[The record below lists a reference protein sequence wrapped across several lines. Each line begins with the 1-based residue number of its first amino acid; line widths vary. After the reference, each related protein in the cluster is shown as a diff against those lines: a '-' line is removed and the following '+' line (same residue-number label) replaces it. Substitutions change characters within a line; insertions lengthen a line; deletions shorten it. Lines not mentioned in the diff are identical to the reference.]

1 MRAALLQVCIRRSEI
16 RIPQFAEFWQDRS
29 EMTEGTDRPETRGA
43 SGDASRGATVYDFS
57 RGGDGRVGSAATLST
72 VAETVRRILRA
83 DTSSIASFS
92 VADRTI
98 TWLATS
104 GFENVEVEGEIVN
117 PLRGEFA
124 ERAAEAGEEETIIEV
139 RGVAG
144 DLPTSEFPLHSAEGV
159 RDLALVR
166 LRARGENLG
175 VLAVGYREHHRFTAE
190 ERQQLEDLAEMAA
203 LALDNARLLDTLGA
217 AKRVWEQTFDA
228 IPDGII
234 VHDDRMTVVRCN
246 MAAAE
251 TMGLHPSDVAGMS
264 CAEAFAR
271 IFGERAA
278 AYHMR
283 PGTPRTTS
291 SFELQAED
299 GRRYLVSVAPVS
311 TLESGV
317 WSLESE
323 AGEESRARSE
333 TEAPDAE
340 SRDESHRSDS
350 EDSRSVSSA
359 QSQQQTDSRLQTPD
373 SRLKISDSRPR
384 SNWSVITWSDITTL
398 AEVQEQLA
406 RARRLATIGQLAAGV
421 AHEINNPLA
430 AITTCAE
437 ATLRDLRETPE
448 TSRLATERQW
458 DYYLEEIVRQ
468 ALRCKQITRGLLDLS
483 RQKRARREPVELN
496 RLVEQ
501 TAQIFDRRG
510 RERGIRVEARPD
522 PSLGEVATDEA
533 MVRQILDN
541 LLSNAL
547 DAATEGGSISVT
559 AALDGERVRVEVED
573 SGPGIAPETLAR
585 VFDPFFTT
593 KDPGRGAGLGL
604 AISLTFAEAMG
615 GTLTAESKPGAG
627 SRFRLWLPRR
637 TPEKQ

>member
-1 MRAALLQVCIRRSEI
+1 MR
-16 RIPQFAEFWQDRS
+16 FWQDEG
-29 EMTEGTDRPETRGA
+29 EMAESTDSTRAGA
-43 SGDASRGATVYDFS
+43 ARA
-57 RGGDGRVGSAATLST
+57 DGAATLDT
-72 VAETVRRILRA
+72 VVETVRRILRA
-83 DTSSIASFS
+83 DTASIASFS
-92 VADRTI
+92 ASEQTL

-104 GFENVEVEGEIVN
+104 GFRSVRSEGEIVN
-117 PLRGEFA
+117 PVRGEFA
-124 ERAAEAGEEETIIEV
+124 GRVTAFDQESEWGEPIIEV
-139 RGVAG
+139 RGLAG
-144 DLPTSEFPLHSAEGV
+144 DLPESEFPLHSAEGV
-159 RDLALVR
+159 RDLALAR

-190 ERQQLEDLAEMAA
+190 ERQQLEGLADMAA

-228 IPDGII
+228 IPDGVI
-234 VHDDRMTVVRCN
+234 VHDDRMRVVRCN

-251 TMGLHPSDVAGMS
+251 AMGLHPSQVAGMS
-264 CAEAFAR
+264 CAEAFSR
-271 IFGERAA
+271 LFGERAA

-299 GRRYLVSVAPVS
+299 GRRYLVSVAPLS
-311 TLESGV
+311 SLESGV
-317 WSLESE
+317 WSLDSEDERREGSESKADETESE
-323 AGEESRARSE
+323 VCEVVGEESGPSPR
-333 TEAPDAE
+333 
-340 SRDESHRSDS
+340 
-350 EDSRSVSSA
+350 
-359 QSQQQTDSRLQTPD
+359 TPD
-373 SRLKISDSRPR
+373 PGRQTSS
-384 SNWSVITWSDITTL
+384 WSVITWSDITTL

-406 RARRLATIGQLAAGV
+406 RSRRLATIGQLAAGV

-437 ATLRDLRETPE
+437 ATLRDLREDPE
-448 TSRLATERQW
+448 AARRAEERQW

-483 RQKRARREPVELN
+483 RQKRARRDPVELN
-496 RLVEQ
+496 RVV
-501 TAQIFDRRG
+501 AQAAQLFERRG
-510 RERGIRVEARPD
+510 RDAGATVEVSAD
-522 PSLGEVATDEA
+522 PAVGEVATDEA

-547 DAATEGGSISVT
+547 DALGEGGGGRVRVSTV
-559 AALDGERVRVEVED
+559 LDGERVRVEVSD
-573 SGPGIAPETLAR
+573 TGTGIEPETLAL

-604 AISLTFAEAMG
+604 AISLTLAEALG
-615 GTLTAESKPGAG
+615 GALTVESKPGAG

-637 TPEKQ
+637 TPERR

>member
-1 MRAALLQVCIRRSEI
+1 MAESTDSGTSGTGGAGGAGRA
-16 RIPQFAEFWQDRS
+16 
-29 EMTEGTDRPETRGA
+29 EG
-43 SGDASRGATVYDFS
+43 
-57 RGGDGRVGSAATLST
+57 AATLDT
-72 VAETVRRILRA
+72 VVETVRRILRA
-83 DTSSIASFS
+83 DTASIASFS
-92 VADRTI
+92 ESERTI

-104 GFENVEVEGEIVN
+104 GFRSAASGVEIVN

-124 ERAAEAGEEETIIEV
+124 ERAADFDREQDEPIIEV
-139 RGVAG
+139 RGLAG
-144 DLPTSEFPLHSAEGV
+144 DLPESEFPLHSAEGV
-159 RDLALVR
+159 HNLALAR

-190 ERQQLEDLAEMAA
+190 ERQQLEGLADMAA

-228 IPDGII
+228 IPDGVI
-234 VHDDRMTVVRCN
+234 VHDDRMRVVRCN

-251 TMGLHPSDVAGMS
+251 AMSLHPAQVAGMS

-271 IFGERAA
+271 LFGERAA

-299 GRRYLVSVAPVS
+299 GRRYLVSVAPLS
-311 TLESGV
+311 SLESGV

-323 AGEESRARSE
+323 HKGRAAGSSNEE
-333 TEAPDAE
+333 AE
-340 SRDESHRSDS
+340 SEVCEVASQESGSQPA
-350 EDSRSVSSA
+350 SSG
-359 QSQQQTDSRLQTPD
+359 LPTPD
-373 SRLKISDSRPR
+373 SGLRTSP
-384 SNWSVITWSDITTL
+384 WSVITWSDITTL

-406 RARRLATIGQLAAGV
+406 RSRRLATIGQLAAGV

-437 ATLRDLRETPE
+437 ATLRDLKDDPDTAVR
-448 TSRLATERQW
+448 AQERQW

-483 RQKRARREPVELN
+483 RQKRARRDPVELN
-496 RLVEQ
+496 RVV
-501 TAQIFDRRG
+501 AQAAQVFERRG
-510 RERGIRVEARPD
+510 QEAGAGVEVSAD
-522 PSLGEVATDEA
+522 PAVGEVATDEA

-547 DAATEGGSISVT
+547 DALGGGGGSVRVSTV
-559 AALDGERVRVEVED
+559 LDGERVRVEVED
-573 SGPGIAPETLAR
+573 TGAGIAPETLAR

-593 KDPGRGAGLGL
+593 KDPGRGSGLGL
-604 AISLTFAEAMG
+604 AISLTLAEALG
-615 GTLTAESKPGAG
+615 GALTVESKPGKG

-637 TPEKQ
+637 TPERQ

>member
-1 MRAALLQVCIRRSEI
+1 M
-16 RIPQFAEFWQDRS
+16 AE
-29 EMTEGTDRPETRGA
+29 
-43 SGDASRGATVYDFS
+43 SR
-57 RGGDGRVGSAATLST
+57 DGRPGGGRAEGAATLDR
-72 VAETVRRILRA
+72 VVENVRRLLRA
-83 DTSSIASFS
+83 DTASIASFS
-92 VADRTI
+92 EADRTV

-104 GFENVEVEGEIVN
+104 GFRSVETESGEIVL
-117 PLRGEFA
+117 PVRGEFA
-124 ERAAEAGEEETIIEV
+124 DRAGAFDGAEAETIFEV
-139 RGVAG
+139 RGLAG
-144 DLPTSEFPLHSAEGV
+144 DLPESEFPLHSAEGV
-159 RDLALVR
+159 RDLMIAR
-166 LRARGENLG
+166 LRARGESLG
-175 VLAVGYREHHRFTAE
+175 ILAVGYREHHRFTAE
-190 ERQQLEDLAEMAA
+190 ERQKLEGLADMAA

-234 VHDDRMTVVRCN
+234 VHDDRMRVVRCN

-251 TMGLHPSDVAGMS
+251 AMGLHPSDVAGMS

-271 IFGERAA
+271 LFGERAA

-299 GRRYLVSVAPVS
+299 GRRYLVSVAPLS
-311 TLESGV
+311 SLESGG
-317 WSLESE
+317 W
-323 AGEESRARSE
+323 
-333 TEAPDAE
+333 APQPRPDGSYE
-340 SRDESHRSDS
+340 IGF
-350 EDSRSVSSA
+350 
-359 QSQQQTDSRLQTPD
+359 QTPC
-373 SRLKISDSRPR
+373 S
-384 SNWSVITWSDITTL
+384 WSVITWSDITTL

-406 RARRLATIGQLAAGV
+406 RSRRLATIGQLAAGV

-437 ATLRDLRETPE
+437 ATLRDVRSDPATEH
-448 TSRLATERQW
+448 LAGERQW

-483 RQKRARREPVELN
+483 RQKRARRDPVELN
-496 RLVEQ
+496 RLVAQAAQVFEQ
-501 TAQIFDRRG
+501 RG
-510 RERGIRVEARPD
+510 REEGGVTFEVAAD
-522 PSLGEVATDEA
+522 PSVGEVATDEA

-547 DAATEGGSISVT
+547 DAAGEGGTVRVST
-559 AALDGERVRVEVED
+559 LLDGHRVCVEVAD
-573 SGPGIAPETLAR
+573 SGPGIQPEILAR

-593 KDPGRGAGLGL
+593 KDPGRGSGLGL
-604 AISLTFAEAMG
+604 AISLTLAEALG
-615 GTLTAESKPGAG
+615 GALTVESKPGAG

>member
-1 MRAALLQVCIRRSEI
+1 MTESTDRTDVQDAGGESPRAANA
-16 RIPQFAEFWQDRS
+16 FDF
-29 EMTEGTDRPETRGA
+29 GRGDERAGVAA
-43 SGDASRGATVYDFS
+43 S
-57 RGGDGRVGSAATLST
+57 LST

-83 DTSSIASFS
+83 DTTSIASFS
-92 VADRTI
+92 AADRTV
-98 TWLATS
+98 TWLAPS
-104 GFENVEVEGEIVN
+104 GFRTVEAAGGIVN

-124 ERAAEAGEEETIIEV
+124 ERAAEAMDDETIIEV

-190 ERQQLEDLAEMAA
+190 ERQQLEGLAEMAA
-203 LALDNARLLDTLGA
+203 LALDNARLLDTIGA

-234 VHDDRMTVVRCN
+234 VHDDRMRVVRCN

-283 PGTPRTTS
+283 PGTARTTS

-311 TLESGV
+311 SLASGV
-317 WSLESE
+317 WNLESE
-323 AGEESRARSE
+323 DARQTRSDSAKDTRAEAGDA
-333 TEAPDAE
+333 ADAE
-340 SRDESHRSDS
+340 SRSQTAEPGLQSSESGTR
-350 EDSRSVSSA
+350 RTARTA
-359 QSQQQTDSRLQTPD
+359 QAG
-373 SRLKISDSRPR
+373 
-384 SNWSVITWSDITTL
+384 SVITWSDITTL

-406 RARRLATIGQLAAGV
+406 RSRRLATIGQLAAGV

-437 ATLRDLRETPE
+437 ATLRDLRQSSDIQKLAET
-448 TSRLATERQW
+448 RQW
-458 DYYLEEIVRQ
+458 NYYLEEIVRQ
-468 ALRCKQITRGLLDLS
+468 SLRCKEITRGLLDLT
-483 RQKRARREPVELN
+483 RQRKARRVMCDVNSIAKQCAKVAVQRAGSATEFEIN
-496 RLVEQ
+496 IDEN
-501 TAQIFDRRG
+501 I
-510 RERGIRVEARPD
+510 
-522 PSLGEVATDEA
+522 GEVATD
-533 MVRQILDN
+533 
-541 LLSNAL
+541 
-547 DAATEGGSISVT
+547 AT
-559 AALDGERVRVEVED
+559 
-573 SGPGIAPETLAR
+573 
-585 VFDPFFTT
+585 
-593 KDPGRGAGLGL
+593 
-604 AISLTFAEAMG
+604 M
-615 GTLTAESKPGAG
+615 
-627 SRFRLWLPRR
+627 
-637 TPEKQ
+637 

>member
-1 MRAALLQVCIRRSEI
+1 MV
-16 RIPQFAEFWQDRS
+16 
-29 EMTEGTDRPETRGA
+29 EGTENVAAR
-43 SGDASRGATVYDFS
+43 SGLAEG
-57 RGGDGRVGSAATLST
+57 AATLDT
-72 VAETVRRILRA
+72 VVETVRRILRA
-83 DTSSIASFS
+83 DTASIASFS
-92 VADRTI
+92 ESEQTL

-104 GFENVEVEGEIVN
+104 GFQSVEVADRRGIVN
-117 PLRGEFA
+117 PIRGEFA
-124 ERAAEAGEEETIIEV
+124 ERAALFAEEDDEPIIEV
-139 RGVAG
+139 RGVGG
-144 DLPTSEFPLHSAEGV
+144 DLPESEFPLHSVEGV
-159 RDLALVR
+159 RHLGIAR

-175 VLAVGYREHHRFTAE
+175 VLAVGYREHHRFTPD
-190 ERQQLEDLAEMAA
+190 ERQQLMGLADMAA

-251 TMGLHPSDVAGMS
+251 AMGLHPSDVAGMS

-271 IFGERAA
+271 LFGERAA

-299 GRRYLVSVAPVS
+299 GRRHLVAVAP
-311 TLESGV
+311 LSGM
-317 WSLESE
+317 E
-323 AGEESRARSE
+323 AG
-333 TEAPDAE
+333 
-340 SRDESHRSDS
+340 
-350 EDSRSVSSA
+350 V
-359 QSQQQTDSRLQTPD
+359 
-373 SRLKISDSRPR
+373 
-384 SNWSVITWSDITTL
+384 WSVITWSDITTL

-406 RARRLATIGQLAAGV
+406 RSRRLATIGQLAAGV

-437 ATLRDLRETPE
+437 ATLRDLKSSEET
-448 TSRLATERQW
+448 TRLAHERQW

-468 ALRCKQITRGLLDLS
+468 ALRCKEITRGLLDLS
-483 RQKRARREPVELN
+483 RQKRARREAVDLN
-496 RLVEQ
+496 RIVTQ
-501 TAQIFDRRG
+501 VAQLFERRG
-510 RERGIRVEARPD
+510 ADEGVAVNVRTD
-522 PSLGEVATDEA
+522 PSVGEVATDEA
-533 MVRQILDN
+533 MVRQVLDN

-547 DAATEGGSISVT
+547 DASGGGGSIEVSTV
-559 AALDGERVRVEVED
+559 LEGERVRVEVAD
-573 SGPGIAPETLAR
+573 AGAGIPPDTLSR

-604 AISLTFAEAMG
+604 AISLTLAEAMG
-615 GTLTAESKPGAG
+615 GALTVESKPGAG

-637 TPEKQ
+637 TPERQ